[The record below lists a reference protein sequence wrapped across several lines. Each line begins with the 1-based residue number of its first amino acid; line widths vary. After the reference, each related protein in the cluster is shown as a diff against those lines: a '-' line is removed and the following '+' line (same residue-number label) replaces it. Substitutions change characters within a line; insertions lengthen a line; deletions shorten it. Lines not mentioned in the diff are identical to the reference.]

1 MSDQWIVLLRT
12 GSPEEIIAY
21 GPMDARTAEEF
32 AQWLSATVD
41 PAVPRRLASP
51 VGEMLA
57 WHRSE
62 YERNECTLN
71 ADCPVHPGLAHDTAA
86 S

>member
-1 MSDQWIVLLRT
+1 MNDLVAKLRAALD
-12 GSPEEIIAY
+12 EDERLAL
-21 GPMDARTAEEF
+21 AA
-32 AQWLSATVD
+32 SATVD